1 MNIEE
6 VKQKITPVLRKYLV
20 EYAGVF
26 GSVARGQERP
36 DSDVDILVRFEKVPS
51 LVQFIRMENELKE
64 TLQKKV
70 DVVVQGSEKPFIKS
84 GIEKDLALLYGQ
96 R

>member
-6 VKQKITPVLRKYLV
+6 VKEKTLPIFRKYQV
-20 EYAGVF
+20 NFAGVF
-26 GSVARGQERP
+26 GSVARGQAKP
-36 DSDVDILVRFEKVPS
+36 DSDVDFLVRFEKVPS

-64 TLQKKV
+64 ILQKKV
-70 DVVVQGSEKPFIKS
+70 DVVVQGSEKPLIKP

>member
-1 MNIEE
+1 MNLEQIKKK
-6 VKQKITPVLRKYLV
+6 VSPVLRKYRV

-26 GSVARGQERP
+26 GSVARGQARP
-36 DSDVDILVRFEKVPS
+36 DSDVDLLVRFEKVPS

-64 TLQKKV
+64 TLRTKV
-70 DVVVQGSEKPFIKS
+70 DVVVQGSEKFLIKP